1 MPITK
6 ETIIIETKVMN
17 DGQLHIIEADIY
29 DDGTSKSEPVNRR
42 RRIIEVGDDV
52 TAEDQLIKDVV
63 KGVHTVAR
71 VNARAEAKSAN
82 SPQAVVQEVAQGNG
96 QSGRPAP

>member
-42 RRIIEVGDDV
+42 RRIIDVGDDV
-52 TAEDQLIKDVV
+52 TAEAPLLKDIAG
-63 KGVHTVAR
+63 GVHTPAR
-71 VNARAEAKSAN
+71 KTAREAILAQENNPGRAGQGS
-82 SPQAVVQEVAQGNG
+82 VQGG
-96 QSGRPAP
+96 QPAP